1 MALPFINFSISLIM
15 KPKLWVNYNSVVLF
29 RVMLSG
35 IFLVA
40 SSSHLIYVERTIYK
54 MNQAR
59 FKALGYLFGEP
70 TYPIIV
76 SGIIMLIAGFSLM
89 IGFKTKIS
97 AIILTLIL
105 IPITLTVQVGQ
116 MTTLGP
122 LFKNIAILGG
132 LLFFILNDFNNT
144 QKQKI

>member
-1 MALPFINFSISLIM
+1 M
-15 KPKLWVNYNSVVLF
+15 KPKLWVNHNSIIIF

-35 IFLVA
+35 IFLIA
-40 SSSHLIYVERTIYK
+40 SSSHLIYVERTIHK

-59 FKALGYLFGEP
+59 FKALGYLFGDP
-70 TYPIIV
+70 TYPIII
-76 SGIIMLIAGFSLM
+76 SGIIMLIAGFCLM
-89 IGFKTKIS
+89 IGFKTRVS

-132 LLFFILNDFNNT
+132 LLFFIINDFNNSQQQT
-144 QKQKI
+144 L